1 MMSISLGPLALPVLP
16 FLLLAAIWLAAALA
30 ARQMR
35 RELIPAPGSAHA
47 AGAADPALPV
57 AAESA
62 VWWAAILGLLA
73 ARLAYVALNAN
84 AYAATPVSVLDIRDG
99 GWWAPAG
106 WLAGAAWLVRCGL
119 RRPALHRALAKGAV
133 VMAVFALAL
142 LATQLLRVAARMP
155 DTPLLGMVD
164 SSPTTLQQA
173 AAGRPVVVNL
183 WATWCAPCR
192 AEMPMLAGAQQREDQ
207 RGQQGG
213 KSVAFIFVNQGEAAQ
228 TVQRYMAREGL
239 PLRNVLLDALSAMGP
254 AVGSQGLPTTLFY
267 DAQGRQVDAHFG
279 MLNAAALESRL
290 QKLRNTP

>member
-1 MMSISLGPLALPVLP
+1 MSIALGPLALPVLP
-16 FLLLAAIWLAAALA
+16 LLLLAAIWLAAALA
-30 ARQMR
+30 ARQIR
-35 RELIPAPGSAHA
+35 RELIPEPGSV
-47 AGAADPALPV
+47 GADSSADPALPV

-73 ARLAYVALNAN
+73 ARLAYVALNAD

-119 RRPALHRALAKGAV
+119 RRPALHRALAKAAV
-133 VMAVFALAL
+133 VLAVFAMAL
-142 LATQLLRVAARMP
+142 LSTQLLRVAARMP
-155 DTPLLGMVD
+155 ATPLAGLLD
-164 SSPTTLQQA
+164 AAPTTLQQA
-173 AAGRPVVVNL
+173 AAGQPVVVNL

-192 AEMPMLAGAQQREDQ
+192 AEMPMLAAAQQREEQ
-207 RGQQGG
+207 RE
-213 KSVAFIFVNQGEAAQ
+213 KPVAFIFVNQGEAAQ
-228 TVQRYMAREGL
+228 TVQRYMTREGL
-239 PLRNVLLDALSAMGP
+239 LLRNVLLDAPSALGP

-290 QKLRNTP
+290 QKLRNAP

>member
-1 MMSISLGPLALPVLP
+1 MMSIALGPLALPVLP
-16 FLLLAAIWLAAALA
+16 LLLLAAIWLAAALA
-30 ARQMR
+30 ARQIR
-35 RELIPAPGSAHA
+35 RELIPEPGSV
-47 AGAADPALPV
+47 GADSSADPALPV

-73 ARLAYVALNAN
+73 ARLAYVALNAD

-119 RRPALHRALAKGAV
+119 RRPALHRALAKAAV
-133 VMAVFALAL
+133 VLAVFAMAL
-142 LATQLLRVAARMP
+142 LSTQLLRVAARMP
-155 DTPLLGMVD
+155 ATPLAGLLD
-164 SSPTTLQQA
+164 AAPTTLQQA
-173 AAGRPVVVNL
+173 AAGQPVVVNL

-192 AEMPMLAGAQQREDQ
+192 AEMPMLAAAQQREEQ
-207 RGQQGG
+207 RE
-213 KSVAFIFVNQGEAAQ
+213 KPVAFIFVNQGEAAQ
-228 TVQRYMAREGL
+228 TVQRYMTREGL
-239 PLRNVLLDALSAMGP
+239 LLRNVLLDAPSALGP

-290 QKLRNTP
+290 QKLRNAP

>member
-1 MMSISLGPLALPVLP
+1 MSIALGPLALPVLP

-35 RELIPAPGSAHA
+35 RELIPAQGSVDAD
-47 AGAADPALPV
+47 GGSDPALPV

-73 ARLAYVALNAN
+73 ARLAYVALNAD

-119 RRPALHRALAKGAV
+119 RRPALHRALAKAAV
-133 VMAVFALAL
+133 VLAVFALAL

-155 DTPLLGMVD
+155 ATPLAGLLD
-164 SSPTTLQQA
+164 AAPTTLQQA
-173 AAGRPVVVNL
+173 AAGQPVVVNL

-192 AEMPMLAGAQQREDQ
+192 AEMPMLAAAQQREEQ
-207 RGQQGG
+207 RE
-213 KSVAFIFVNQGEAAQ
+213 KPVAFIFVNQGEAAQ
-228 TVQRYMAREGL
+228 TVQRYMTREGL
-239 PLRNVLLDALSAMGP
+239 LLRNVLLDAPSALGP

-290 QKLRNTP
+290 QKLRNAP

>member
-1 MMSISLGPLALPVLP
+1 MMSIALGPLALPVLP
-16 FLLLAAIWLAAALA
+16 LLLLAAIWLAAALA
-30 ARQMR
+30 ARQIR
-35 RELIPAPGSAHA
+35 RELIPEPGSV
-47 AGAADPALPV
+47 GADSSADPALPV

-73 ARLAYVALNAN
+73 ARLAYVALNAD

-119 RRPALHRALAKGAV
+119 RRPALHRALAKAAV
-133 VMAVFALAL
+133 VLAVFAMAL

-155 DTPLLGMVD
+155 ATPLAGLLD
-164 SSPTTLQQA
+164 AAPTTLQQA
-173 AAGRPVVVNL
+173 AAGQPVVVNL

-192 AEMPMLAGAQQREDQ
+192 AEMPMLAAAQQREEQ
-207 RGQQGG
+207 RE
-213 KSVAFIFVNQGEAAQ
+213 KPVAFIFVNQGEAAQ
-228 TVQRYMAREGL
+228 TVQRYMTREGL
-239 PLRNVLLDALSAMGP
+239 LLRNVLLDAPSALGP

-290 QKLRNTP
+290 QKLRNAP